1 MLIYHV
7 WQAQNRKSVFI
18 MNALTG
24 KNSLANRFSEIWK
37 WVMVKYGSKL
47 WFFLDEGLYRVLHF
61 IINDFPK
68 KNICKL
74 KKKVESFWALHGWH
88 EKDENVK
95 SHLHCLYDF
104 FLSNWNILSLFLNLL
119 MWIFLQIIIIHFKR
133 SHFFFFQIRRL
144 QMYDIGFTT
153 YIRITFK
160 WLTHIHTL
168 KYLLWMPLFN
178 EINSLLQV
186 SLIWFHVSI
195 IH

>member
-68 KNICKL
+68 KTFVNL
-74 KKKVESFWALHGWH
+74 KKKWNPFE
-88 EKDENVK
+88 
-95 SHLHCLYDF
+95 HCMDDMKKMKMLKVTCTAYMIF
-104 FLSNWNILSLFLNLL
+104 FLSNWNILSLFLNLI

-144 QMYDIGFTT
+144 QMYDIGF
-153 YIRITFK
+153 
-160 WLTHIHTL
+160 
-168 KYLLWMPLFN
+168 
-178 EINSLLQV
+178 
-186 SLIWFHVSI
+186 
-195 IH
+195 

>member
-1 MLIYHV
+1 M
-7 WQAQNRKSVFI
+7 
-18 MNALTG
+18 
-24 KNSLANRFSEIWK
+24 
-37 WVMVKYGSKL
+37 KYGSEL
-47 WFFLDEGLYRVLHF
+47 WWNMEVNYGFSLMKVYIGFSTSSLMIF
-61 IINDFPK
+61 QK
-68 KNICKL
+68 KICKL

-95 SHLHCLYDF
+95 SHLHCLHDF
-104 FLSNWNILSLFLNLL
+104 FLSNWNILSLFLNLI

-144 QMYDIGFTT
+144 QMYDIGFNT

-186 SLIWFHVSI
+186 SLIDFI
-195 IH
+195 